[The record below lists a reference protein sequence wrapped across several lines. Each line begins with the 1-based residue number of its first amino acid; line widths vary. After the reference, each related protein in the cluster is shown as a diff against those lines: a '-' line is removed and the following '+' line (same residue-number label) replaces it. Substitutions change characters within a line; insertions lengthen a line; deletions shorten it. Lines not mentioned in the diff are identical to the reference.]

1 MITGSLHGGS
11 AGRGAGPATK
21 AILRIWLPTAI
32 YVILI
37 MVLALRPSPRLP
49 SLRNIDKY
57 AHAAAY
63 AVLGFFAYH
72 AVIRSSFNRPVILT
86 LLLALVVGL
95 ADECL
100 QALSGVRTADRYD
113 LMADLIGVAVGV
125 VFVSRFLKPEKNVAR
140 RTGPRN

>member
-1 MITGSLHGGS
+1 
-11 AGRGAGPATK
+11 
-21 AILRIWLPTAI
+21 
-32 YVILI
+32 

-63 AVLGFFAYH
+63 AVLGLLAYH
-72 AVIRSSFNRPVILT
+72 AVIRSSFSRPVILT
-86 LLLALVVGL
+86 LLLTLFVGI

-100 QALSGVRTADRYD
+100 QAHSGVRTADRYD
-113 LMADLIGVAVGV
+113 LMADLIGAVIGV
-125 VFVSRFLKPEKNVAR
+125 VITARFLKPEKSITH